1 MNIGAAQIGEA
12 ARLAGSAAGIEA
24 RAGGD
29 RALFSDALAKARG
42 AERGT
47 AGEARDAAEQLVAA
61 SLILP
66 VLKGL
71 REGNQAAAPFAPGP
85 GEKAFRG
92 MMDDMLAQKLVK
104 RSNWVLVDKV
114 AERIV
119 RRAGVTP

>member
-1 MNIGAAQIGEA
+1 MNISTAQLGEA
-12 ARLAGSAAGIEA
+12 ARSVGQAAGIEA
-24 RAGGD
+24 RAGND

-42 AERGT
+42 AERT
-47 AGEARDAAEQLVAA
+47 PQSAAREAAEQLVAA

-71 REGNQAAAPFAPGP
+71 RESNEAAAPFAPGP

-104 RSNWVLVDKV
+104 KSNWALVDKV
-114 AERIV
+114 AERV
-119 RRAGVTP
+119 MRRAGVTA